1 MFKNLIIPVGFSFLV
16 FISCGGKTTTIDFSN
31 DRSSESDECGMEK
44 EICSDALDFQKEY
57 NRMTADQQK
66 ELTSVLSSYIE
77 QCAQAKKACD
87 KSLK

>member
-1 MFKNLIIPVGFSFLV
+1 MIKNFILPLIISISTL
-16 FISCGGKTTTIDFSN
+16 ISCGGKTTTIDFSI
-31 DRSSESDECGMEK
+31 DRSTESDECGMEK
-44 EICSDALDFQKEY
+44 EICLDALDFQKEY